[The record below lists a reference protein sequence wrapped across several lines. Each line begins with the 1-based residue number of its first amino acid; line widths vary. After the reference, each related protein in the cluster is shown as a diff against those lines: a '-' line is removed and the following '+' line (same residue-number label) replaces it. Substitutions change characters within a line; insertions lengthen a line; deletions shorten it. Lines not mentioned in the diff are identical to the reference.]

1 MNEFSAAPATL
12 SDRGPESI
20 ALADEAPEWRVH
32 LGERKGSDELLT
44 LVYEELRRLAD
55 RLLAAEGPRQTL
67 QATALVHEAY
77 LRLTGAAD
85 VGWENRAHF
94 FGAAARA
101 IRRILIDRARARG
114 TERRGGGR
122 RPLGLE
128 AAAGVMVGEPQVDVL
143 ALDEALE
150 RLASLD
156 AQKARVI
163 ELRFFGGLTA
173 EEAAETLGISP
184 STVVREWR
192 FARAW
197 LHRELDDGDV

>member
-1 MNEFSAAPATL
+1 MSEFSAAPATL

-32 LGERKGSDELLT
+32 LGERKASDELLT

-122 RPLGLE
+122 RPLPLE
-128 AAAGVMVGEPQVDVL
+128 AAAGVMVGEPRVDVL

-173 EEAAETLGISP
+173 EETAETLGISP